1 MKKAFIIIATLI
13 LVAICSTSVLACESP
28 VHIPE
33 NEGIIRD
40 YVATVKSGNYYHT
53 DNSYFV
59 SILDGRELY
68 QTFDNLLI
76 YDGQCIC
83 ADVSTLGIPTIK
95 TELINYYMEQIEAH
109 NYIESFGKTSY
120 LTFDDNFDVFYI
132 TEDGRLMYNSEVLV
146 NNIAT
151 MDNGTGTIIYQ
162 NAATAISVDDDF
174 IYVYHFGEI
183 VNIINIHTGG
193 QPRG

>member
-13 LVAICSTSVLACESP
+13 LLAICSTSVLACESP
-28 VHIPE
+28 IHLPE

-40 YVATVKSGNYYHT
+40 YVASVQSGNYYHT
-53 DNSYFV
+53 EDSYFV
-59 SILDGRELY
+59 SILDGKEMF

-95 TELINYYMEQIEAH
+95 TELINYYMEQIEAQ
-109 NYIESFGKTSY
+109 NYIKSFGKTSY
-120 LTFDDNFDVFYI
+120 LTFGDNFDVFYV
-132 TEDGRLMYNSEVLV
+132 TEDGRLMYNSEILV
-146 NNIAT
+146 YNVAT
-151 MDNGTGTIIYQ
+151 MDNEIGTIIYQ
-162 NAATAISVDDDF
+162 HGTTAVTVDSDF

-183 VNIINIHTGG
+183 VDVINIHTGG
-193 QPRG
+193 HPRG